1 MTVAQRNFCN
11 LHIFVQF
18 FLNALDFALAAS
30 ISTSNDDGTGP
41 MMAVDDGVRAARVD
55 FIEKM
60 GMIAQRENLPRIA
73 GRVLGV
79 LIFDAQPISFG
90 DLATVLDV
98 SRGSISA
105 SVRLLEERGLIR
117 RMGMH
122 GKRGDYFIVAED
134 AHANMLRGVKTRAE
148 LAQREIGETLDM
160 VPEAHVDIRERL
172 SGFKDFYIGLI
183 ESVDGALVTICACSA
198 KKNAEANGFE
208 RGEKTND

>member
-1 MTVAQRNFCN
+1 MTA
-11 LHIFVQF
+11 I
-18 FLNALDFALAAS
+18 
-30 ISTSNDDGTGP
+30 
-41 MMAVDDGVRAARVD
+41 DDGVRAARED
-55 FIEKM
+55 FVEKM

-90 DLATVLDV
+90 DLATQLEV
-98 SRGSISA
+98 SRGSVSA

-117 RMGMH
+117 RMGLH

-148 LAQREIGETLDM
+148 LAEREIGETLEL
-160 VPEAHVDIRERL
+160 VPMARPEIRERL

-183 ESVDGALVTICACSA
+183 ESVDRALLTICACTAHKDARADGSERGD
-198 KKNAEANGFE
+198 KKN
-208 RGEKTND
+208 D